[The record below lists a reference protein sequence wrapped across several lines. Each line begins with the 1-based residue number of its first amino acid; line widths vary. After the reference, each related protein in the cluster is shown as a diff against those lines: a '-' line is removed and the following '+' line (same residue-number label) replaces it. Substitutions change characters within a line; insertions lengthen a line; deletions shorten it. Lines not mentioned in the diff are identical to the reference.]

1 MRGCC
6 WDFRSHCRSSSRAS
20 SSCLPQHCTRGDA
33 RLHCVGLNSI
43 RRPAFKTC
51 SIEGSPS
58 LAGRP
63 PSFDHVLG
71 DARLRDL
78 KPELEQFAVDAWRSP
93 KRVLDIHPP
102 DQHTQIG
109 LDLWPPSPS
118 ARLPT
123 PVAAKA
129 RPVPTHKGLG
139 PDNCEN
145 LQNCRKP
152 AIELDKEPA
161 IMVHEPDATMQ
172 SAPQDNQ
179 LMSKH
184 RVLSLEPHLRLE
196 RRGHGGQD
204 ETEKSDH
211 SASLGNFITSSTR
224 TGFSVHTGAVCGR
237 WPRELVVNV
246 AARGWSLR
254 RCVVLTQ
261 KWAKRA
267 AALQHARPIM
277 RLRLICRVW
286 ATCAAC
292 GAEYDYDARAHTF
305 LRVVRSGVPDDEGE
319 ANAS

>member
-1 MRGCC
+1 MRHIDSESPTDVMRWLQGEAAVL
-6 WDFRSHCRSSSRAS
+6 W
-20 SSCLPQHCTRGDA
+20 
-33 RLHCVGLNSI
+33 
-43 RRPAFKTC
+43 PAFLGSLSLRRSRCVRPNCTAC
-51 SIEGSPS
+51 LSGEQHQSYLLYDRAEG
-58 LAGRP
+58 
-63 PSFDHVLG
+63 V
-71 DARLRDL
+71 
-78 KPELEQFAVDAWRSP
+78 
-93 KRVLDIHPP
+93 
-102 DQHTQIG
+102 
-109 LDLWPPSPS
+109 
-118 ARLPT
+118 
-123 PVAAKA
+123 
-129 RPVPTHKGLG
+129 
-139 PDNCEN
+139 C
-145 LQNCRKP
+145 
-152 AIELDKEPA
+152 
-161 IMVHEPDATMQ
+161 EPDATMQ
-172 SAPQDNQ
+172 PPPQDNQ

-246 AARGWSLR
+246 AARRWALR